1 MMNLHYKSTTLQVI
15 RKRKRH
21 VNKKTKIN
29 RKEVCKLHKELPPV
43 GAPVVPATPGNP
55 LAPHP
60 LALRGLSLLN
70 VTDAGAVRV
79 SSIRI

>member
-1 MMNLHYKSTTLQVI
+1 MMNLHYKSTTSQVI

-29 RKEVCKLHKELPPV
+29 RKEVCILHKELPPV

-55 LAPHP
+55 LGT
-60 LALRGLSLLN
+60 LLLLILSLSE
-70 VTDAGAVRV
+70 GCHC
-79 SSIRI
+79 